1 MKIEEHPNIYVRFFM
16 KDRIVKE
23 RPGLWTYERMI
34 EKTREEF
41 KNNSNKKI
49 NKNIK

>member
-1 MKIEEHPNIYVRFFM
+1 MKLEEHPNIYVRFFM

-34 EKTREEF
+34 KKTREEF
-41 KNNSNKKI
+41 KNKRKKR
-49 NKNIK
+49 NNNV